1 MVSLP
6 SPLASRWQNPSA
18 STAGCRPG
26 TPESTYP
33 HHHCLCGFCKGATW
47 AQTPI
52 LLPLTEPTLTEAGVG
67 GGHRPGLPKNPAPSN
82 TRSSHHSYCRHI
94 LHHRP
99 PPVMGTADTMC
110 PGDSR
115 VSEPSL
121 LHGGGRI
128 PLSIPLPPNSAGV
141 CTQLPKEIWSKNC
154 FLVGEVTA
162 DSESECLLLCPRLPS
177 TARPWARNFLSL
189 SFHIRNTGKTIVTM
203 S

>member
-99 PPVMGTADTMC
+99 
-110 PGDSR
+110 
-115 VSEPSL
+115 L
-121 LHGGGRI
+121 L
-128 PLSIPLPPNSAGV
+128 SW
-141 CTQLPKEIWSKNC
+141 TQLTQCALGTPACQSHLCCMEGEE
-154 FLVGEVTA
+154 FLLASPYPPTVLA
-162 DSESECLLLCPRLPS
+162 CAPNCPRRFGVKS
-177 TARPWARNFLSL
+177 VFWWGR
-189 SFHIRNTGKTIVTM
+189 
-203 S
+203 